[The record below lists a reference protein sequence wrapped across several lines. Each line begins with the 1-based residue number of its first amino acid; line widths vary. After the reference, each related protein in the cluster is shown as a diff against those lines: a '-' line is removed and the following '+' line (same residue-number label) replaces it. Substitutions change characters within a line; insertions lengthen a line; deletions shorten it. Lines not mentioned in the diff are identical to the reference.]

1 MILSTERL
9 ILRPFKARDWPALHR
24 YLSDPEVVR
33 FEPYDVFSPEE
44 ARREAERRAQSDAFV
59 AVCLKGTDEPIG
71 NLYLGRHGECQFE
84 LGYVFSRTAWGNGY
98 ATEAAT
104 AALDALFA
112 LDTTHRVFAECNPKN
127 GASERVMLRL
137 GMRREGYLKENVFF
151 HRDTE
156 TGAPLWQD
164 TLVYAV
170 LREEWLA
177 RHSRTVESHGAGLA
191 EHHSSDQ

>member
-1 MILSTERL
+1 MIRTTERL
-9 ILRPFKARDWPALHR
+9 LLRPFKTRDWPALHR

-44 ARREAERRAQSDAFV
+44 ARRETERRAQSEAFV
-59 AVCLKGTDEPIG
+59 AVCLKDTDEPIG
-71 NLYLGRHGECQFE
+71 NLYLGRHGEGQFE
-84 LGYVFSRTAWGNGY
+84 LGYVFARNAWGNGY

-112 LDTTHRVFAECNPKN
+112 LDTTHRVFAECNPQN

-137 GMRREGYLKENVFF
+137 GMRREGYLRENVFF
-151 HRDTE
+151 HRDRE

-170 LREEWLA
+170 LREEWLV
-177 RHSRTVESHGAGLA
+177 RHPRAGEHLGEGFAGLNG
-191 EHHSSDQ
+191 QGG